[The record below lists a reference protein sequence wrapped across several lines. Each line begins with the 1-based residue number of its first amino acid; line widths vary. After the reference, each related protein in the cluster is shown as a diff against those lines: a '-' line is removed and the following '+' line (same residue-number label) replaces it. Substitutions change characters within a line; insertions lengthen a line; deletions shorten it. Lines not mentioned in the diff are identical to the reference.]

1 MGGHRGALR
10 EESFPISSF
19 IGIPIP
25 VPLSTSSV
33 HFAGWI
39 GNEGWRKESKYRV
52 FYGLIQAGRDV
63 LPIGWEEYRQTGIY
77 RSSIE
82 SKVLKA
88 ISFPLILMQ
97 VAYWVGGPTGT
108 QKQIG
113 AGCAAWNDPI
123 RVVNATRTGVVLLG
137 LTAML
142 IIYVDIPREERG
154 KSIEEMLSSLS
165 HLC

>member
-113 AGCAAWNDPI
+113 AGCAAWNEPI
-123 RVVNATRTGVVLLG
+123 RGGECNTHGCRAFRLDSNAYYIRRYTSRG
-137 LTAML
+137 A
-142 IIYVDIPREERG
+142 REIDRG
-154 KSIEEMLSSLS
+154 NVE
-165 HLC
+165 